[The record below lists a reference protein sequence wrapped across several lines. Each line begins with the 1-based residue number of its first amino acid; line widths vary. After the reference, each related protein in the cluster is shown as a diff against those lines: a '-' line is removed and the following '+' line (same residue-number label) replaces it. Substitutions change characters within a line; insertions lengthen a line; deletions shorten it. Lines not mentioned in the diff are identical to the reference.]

1 MKFTV
6 VKKFFQNRRK
16 SHLCLN
22 STSEQFKSIFATWQ
36 TMSHPIITPPESLSL
51 NLHGAIES
59 ITLIE
64 NNFEWVSARI
74 SRQITDQK
82 VFEWINAVFFMR
94 NNTVPCGVL
103 YSKHIF
109 TYITVGSYF
118 FPSHNLRRKVSK
130 SESRQHPL
138 FTFCAA
144 HSAPHTPNLLQN
156 RTTRYR
162 VRDGRRSPLFSDFD
176 KTGLRLG

>member
-22 STSEQFKSIFATWQ
+22 STSEQFKSIFATRQ
-36 TMSHPIITPPESLSL
+36 TMSHPIITPHESLSL
-51 NLHGAIES
+51 NLHGEIES

-109 TYITVGSYF
+109 TYVYYSWKLFLSFAQSPKKSFQIRK
-118 FPSHNLRRKVSK
+118 PSTPTIHLMCCPQRTAHTKPIAK
-130 SESRQHPL
+130 SH
-138 FTFCAA
+138 
-144 HSAPHTPNLLQN
+144 HTL
-156 RTTRYR
+156 
-162 VRDGRRSPLFSDFD
+162 
-176 KTGLRLG
+176 